1 MRLPRTRLCLLS
13 PVLSWRRLVGKVL
26 VAALMLPGLAAASP
40 EALQPIK
47 LRKTWQSV
55 STLEPIQL
63 KRPEGTPAES
73 LPSGLPA
80 WTPVAPADIYEIPVA
95 APSEMP
101 ANLAPVAT
109 APAPEQITTGA
120 VAEHVQEAAAVS
132 EPGKLTESADAPAT
146 LSIPAP
152 MVDEKRG
159 FNERIQSLA
168 DAPRDRGPGLPANT
182 VLPVSLG
189 RIALPE
195 EGTQPDDDTVNKII
209 DIADQYADVP
219 QLLLEVRGLAPMTAT
234 DPERQQAYHR
244 AQLVMSGLVSAGIP
258 YYRIAAFVTL
268 LEAAPRSVDILRV
281 R

>member
-26 VAALMLPGLAAASP
+26 VVALVLPGLAAASP

-47 LRKTWQSV
+47 LRKTWQS
-55 STLEPIQL
+55 STLEPIHL
-63 KRPEGTPAES
+63 KRPDGMAGEA
-73 LPSGLPA
+73 LPSGLPD
-80 WTPVAPADIYEIPVA
+80 WTPVPPTEIHEIPVA
-95 APSEMP
+95 APTEIP

-120 VAEHVQEAAAVS
+120 VTEHVQEATVVN
-132 EPGKLTESADAPAT
+132 EPDELTESAEVPAT
-146 LSIPAP
+146 PPAP
-152 MVDEKRG
+152 TPTADEKRG
-159 FNERIQSLA
+159 FSERIQSLA
-168 DAPRDRGPGLPANT
+168 DAPRDRGPDLPANT
-182 VLPVSLG
+182 VLPVNLG

-209 DIADQYADVP
+209 DIADQYADVS

-234 DPERQQAYHR
+234 DPERQQAYRR

-268 LEAAPRSVDILRV
+268 MDAAPRSVDILRV